1 MPSQRNIKSESSKV
15 LTSEPTTLRADIIPL
30 SEDYMKPATKNVI
43 QGIEGILGYT
53 ELHPEMV
60 FKIETIDKKLKSFE
74 TRIKEYDTIIEG
86 VRGFNMDD
94 VKKLIEMSK

>member
-1 MPSQRNIKSESSKV
+1 
-15 LTSEPTTLRADIIPL
+15 
-30 SEDYMKPATKNVI
+30 
-43 QGIEGILGYT
+43 
-53 ELHPEMV
+53 MV

-74 TRIKEYDTIIEG
+74 TRIKEYDTIIAG